1 MRVAFTGS
9 HGTGK
14 STAAKHLG
22 DRHGYTVIDNVSR
35 EAAKKGVRLG
45 AKATFLDE
53 LALTSTLVQSHYC
66 RDVDIVLARTL
77 IDKLAYT
84 QCNPNISEVE
94 RNELVRVFDRAA
106 LYESGTYDLLIYFP
120 IAWPLEEDG
129 VRPDEGMRVDVD
141 RHIRDFLSHIHPT
154 KLHVL
159 RRFQTDHW
167 QRSIE
172 DALTYRA
179 LQLTKERAQ
188 F

>member
-22 DRHGYTVIDNVSR
+22 ANHGYTVIDNVSR

-66 RDVDIVLARTL
+66 RDVNIVQARTL

-94 RNELVRVFDRAA
+94 RNELVRVFTRAA
-106 LYESGTYDLLIYFP
+106 YYESSTYDLLIYFP

-129 VRPDEGMRVDVD
+129 VRPDEGMRIDVD
-141 RHIRDFLSHIHPT
+141 LSIRTFINDIHYT
-154 KLHVL
+154 KLHIL
-159 RRFQTDHW
+159 PPSTPHNW
-167 QRSIE
+167 QQNIE
-172 DALTYRA
+172 CRLEHRA